1 MVGGMADHV
10 DEVLAQWTRERPD
23 LDVSPMAVLGRLS
36 RLIRVIEARQRA
48 TFARHGLDAASF
60 DVLATLRRAG
70 SPYALTPGQLA
81 RSAMVTTGAITQRL
95 DRLQDRGL
103 VCRSPGP
110 TDARS
115 VLVTLSDTGHG
126 VIDAALPDHLDTE
139 DQLLVPLDA
148 EQRIRLAELLSVL
161 LLPHEQPSR

>member
-1 MVGGMADHV
+1 MADHV
-10 DEVLAQWTRERPD
+10 DKVLAQWARERPD

-36 RLIRVIEARQRA
+36 RLTRVVEARQRA
-48 TFARHGLDAASF
+48 SFAQHGLDAASF

-95 DRLQDRGL
+95 DRLEASGM
-103 VCRSPGP
+103 VSRSPGP

-115 VLVTLSDTGHG
+115 VLVTLSDAGRV
-126 VIDAALPDHLDTE
+126 VIDAALPDHLATE
-139 DQLLVPLDA
+139 EQLLAPVDA
-148 EQRIRLAELLSVL
+148 EQRMRLAELLSTL
-161 LLPHEQPSR
+161 LLPHE

>member
-10 DEVLAQWTRERPD
+10 DEVLAQWARERPD

-36 RLIRVIEARQRA
+36 RLTRVAEARQRA
-48 TFARHGLDAASF
+48 TFTRHGLDAASF

-95 DRLQDRGL
+95 DRLQERGL
-103 VCRSPGP
+103 VSRSPGP

-115 VLVTLSDTGHG
+115 VVVTLTDTGRG
-126 VIDAALPDHLDTE
+126 VIDTALPDHLATE
-139 DQLLVPLDA
+139 EQLLDPLDA
-148 EQRIRLAELLSVL
+148 EHRIRLAELLAAL
-161 LLPHEQPSR
+161 LLPHEQAPR

>member
-1 MVGGMADHV
+1 MVGGMGDHV
-10 DEVLAQWTRERPD
+10 DEVLAQWARERPD
-23 LDVSPMAVLGRLS
+23 LDASPMAVLGRLS
-36 RLIRVIEARQRA
+36 RLTRVVEACQRA
-48 TFARHGLDAASF
+48 TFTRHGLDAASF

-95 DRLQDRGL
+95 DRLQERGL

-115 VLVTLSDTGHG
+115 VLVTLTDTGRG
-126 VIDAALPDHLDTE
+126 VIDTALPDHLATE
-139 DQLLVPLDA
+139 EQLLGPLDA
-148 EQRIRLAELLSVL
+148 EHRTRLAELLAAL
-161 LLPHEQPSR
+161 LLPHE

>member
-1 MVGGMADHV
+1 MADHV
-10 DEVLAQWTRERPD
+10 DKVLAQWSRERPD

-36 RLIRVIEARQRA
+36 RLTRVAEARQRA

-70 SPYALTPGQLA
+70 SPYALTPGHLA

-95 DRLQDRGL
+95 DRLQERGL
-103 VCRSPGP
+103 VSRSPGP

-115 VLVTLSDTGHG
+115 VLVTLTDAGRE
-126 VIDAALPDHLDTE
+126 VLDAALPDHLATE
-139 DQLLVPLDA
+139 QLLLGPIDA
-148 EQRIRLAELLSVL
+148 HQRTRLAELLSSL
-161 LLPHEQPSR
+161 LLPYE

>member
-1 MVGGMADHV
+1 MADHV
-10 DEVLAQWTRERPD
+10 DEVLAQWARERPD
-23 LDVSPMAVLGRLS
+23 LDVSPMAVFGRLS
-36 RLIRVIEARQRA
+36 RLTRVIEARQRA

-81 RSAMVTTGAITQRL
+81 RSAMVTTGAVTQRL
-95 DRLQDRGL
+95 DRLQVRGL

-115 VLVTLSDTGHG
+115 VLVTLTGAG
-126 VIDAALPDHLDTE
+126 RVLIDAALPDHLDTE
-139 DQLLVPLDA
+139 EQLLDPVDA
-148 EQRIRLAELLSVL
+148 EQRIRLAELLSAL
-161 LLPHEQPSR
+161 LLPHEQAPR